1 LLIKL
6 ESHLYDSMPITKDD
20 FTKGRAEDALIVKI
34 QNFLESN
41 NDKAFTEEEI
51 MNHLYPEHIA
61 WPGDTIAFSSAMLI
75 LAYAGKIELRYV
87 NTGSG
92 MKTYFMAK

>member
-1 LLIKL
+1 
-6 ESHLYDSMPITKDD
+6 MPISKND
-20 FTKGRAEDALIVKI
+20 FKMGRSEEPIIHRI
-34 QNFLESN
+34 QSFLESN
-41 NDKAFTEEEI
+41 KDFAYTEEEI

-87 NTGSG
+87 NIDSG
-92 MKTYFMAK
+92 VKPFFRAKS